1 MRKKMI
7 NLSASLLGV
16 ATVASTLFSCNT
28 QQQESPMKAK
38 VEEYAQVELKSDLV
52 NNLNDKEKELVK
64 IFFQVGEITDD
75 LFWQQTFGDKSQLD
89 TITDNYAKEFAMIHY
104 GAWDRLDNNK
114 PFLAGYGEK
123 PAVCNYYPHD
133 ITAEEFDAFEDANKN
148 SWYTVIRR
156 NEDGSL
162 KSVWYH
168 EAYAEEIGRICALLE
183 KAVTL
188 AEDPGLKNYL
198 EKRIE
203 AFKTDDYLESD
214 LAWMDMKD
222 SKIDFVTGPIESYD
236 DKFQETKASYES
248 FILLKDEARSKD
260 LAKFVAMLPALQ
272 KELPC
277 APEYKTFVPGT
288 SSDLNVYDA
297 VYYAGD
303 CNAGSKTIA
312 INLPNDERVHAL
324 KGTRRLQLRN
334 SMKAKFD
341 KILMPIGQLIVT
353 PEQQKYLNFDAFFW
367 NVTFHEVAHG
377 LGVKQTINTNESV
390 DAVMGTEKTS
400 WEEAKAD
407 ILGLFMVTKLI
418 EMGEITNITAE
429 DAIATYIAGILRSVR
444 FGAASSHG
452 KANMMCFNYMEKA
465 GAFSRDTKGQ
475 YVIDFG
481 KAKEAMNGWAALILQ
496 TQGDGN
502 VEFATKYRAENGGIP
517 PALQADLDKINGA
530 GIPRDITFIQGA
542 DILLGE
548 TK

>member
-7 NLSASLLGV
+7 NLSLSLLGV
-16 ATVASTLFSCNT
+16 ATVASTLFSCST

-89 TITDNYAKEFAMIHY
+89 TITDSYAKEFAMIHY

-162 KSVWYH
+162 KSVWHH

-277 APEYKTFVPGT
+277 APKYKTFVPGT

-465 GAFSRDTKGQ
+465 GAFSRDAKGQ

-502 VEFATKYRAENGGIP
+502 VEFATKYRAENGGIT

>member
-52 NNLNDKEKELVK
+52 NNLNDKEKKLVK

-502 VEFATKYRAENGGIP
+502 VEFATKYRAENGGIT

>member
-1 MRKKMI
+1 MRKNLI
-7 NLSASLLGV
+7 NLSASVLGV
-16 ATVASTLFSCNT
+16 AAMASTLFACSS

-38 VEEYAQVELKSDLV
+38 VEEYAHVELKSDLV
-52 NNLNDKEKELVK
+52 SGLNDKEKELVK
-64 IFFQVGEITDD
+64 IFFQVGEITDN
-75 LFWQQTFGDKSQLD
+75 LFWKQTFGDKSKLD
-89 TITDNYAKEFAMIHY
+89 TITDPYAKEFAMIHY

-114 PFLAGYGEK
+114 PFLSGYGEK
-123 PAVCNYYPHD
+123 LDVCNYYPHD
-133 ITAEEFDAFEDANKN
+133 ITAEEFEAFDDANKD

-156 NEDGSL
+156 NDDGSL

-203 AFKTDDYLESD
+203 AFKTDNYLASD

-222 SKIDFVTGPIESYD
+222 SKVDFVTGPIESYD
-236 DKFQETKASYES
+236 DMFRETKTSYES
-248 FILLKDEARSKD
+248 FVLLKDEARSKD
-260 LAKFVAMLPALQ
+260 LAKFVSMLPALQ

-341 KILMPIGQLIVT
+341 KILMPIGELIVT

-407 ILGLFMVTKLI
+407 ILGLFMVTKLV

-465 GAFSRDTKGQ
+465 GAFSRDAKGQ
-475 YVIDFG
+475 YVIDFQ
-481 KAKEAMNGWAALILQ
+481 KAKEAMNGWAELILK

-502 VEFATKYRAENGGIP
+502 VEFAAKYRAENGGIT

-530 GIPRDITFIQGA
+530 GIPRDITFIQGV
-542 DILLGE
+542 DVLFGT

>member
-1 MRKKMI
+1 MKKHFI
-7 NLSASLLGV
+7 KFSALLLGA
-16 ATVASTLFSCNT
+16 ATFATTMSCT
-28 QQQESPMKAK
+28 QQKESPMKAK
-38 VEEYAQVELKSDLV
+38 VEEFAPVELKSDLASG
-52 NNLNDKEKELVK
+52 LNDKEKELVK
-64 IFFQVGEITDD
+64 IFFQIGKITDD
-75 LFWQQTFGDKSQLD
+75 LFWKQTFGDKSLLD
-89 TITDNYAKEFAMIHY
+89 TISDNYAKDFAMIHY
-104 GAWDRLDNNK
+104 GVWDRLDNNK
-114 PFLAGYGEK
+114 PFIEGYGEK
-123 PAVCNYYPHD
+123 LPMCNYYPHD
-133 ITAEEFDAFEDANKN
+133 ITLEEFNAFEDENKD

-156 NEDGSL
+156 NDDGSL

-168 EAYAEEIGRICALLE
+168 EEYAEEIGQICALLE
-183 KAVTL
+183 KAVAL
-188 AEDPGLKNYL
+188 AENPGLKNYL

-203 AFKTDDYLESD
+203 AFKTDDYLASD

-236 DKFQETKASYES
+236 DKFRETKTPYES
-248 FILLKDEARSKD
+248 FILLKDEERSKD
-260 LAKFVAMLPALQ
+260 LAKFVSMLPALQ

-288 SSDLNVYDA
+288 SSDLNVYD
-297 VYYAGD
+297 VVFYAGD

-312 INLPNDERVHAL
+312 INLPNDDRVHAL

-341 KILMPIGQLIVT
+341 KILMPIGELIVT

-377 LGVKQTINTNESV
+377 LGVKQTINGKGSV
-390 DAVMGTEKTS
+390 DAAMGTEKTS

-407 ILGLFMVTKLI
+407 ILGLFMVTKLV
-418 EMGEITNITAE
+418 EMGEITNITSE

-465 GAFSRDTKGQ
+465 GAFTRDDKGQ
-475 YVIDFG
+475 YVIDFE
-481 KAKEAMNGWAALILQ
+481 KAKEAMNGWAALILK
-496 TQGDGN
+496 TQGDGD
-502 VEFATKYRAENGGIP
+502 VEFATKYRAENGSIT
-517 PALQADLDKINGA
+517 PALQADLDKINSA
-530 GIPRDITFIQGA
+530 GIPRDIRFIQGV
-542 DILLGE
+542 DVLFGE

>member
-1 MRKKMI
+1 MKKHFI
-7 NLSASLLGV
+7 KFSALLLGA
-16 ATVASTLFSCNT
+16 ATFATTMSCT
-28 QQQESPMKAK
+28 HQKESPMKAK
-38 VEEYAQVELKSDLV
+38 VEEFAPVELKSDLASG
-52 NNLNDKEKELVK
+52 LNDKEKELVK
-64 IFFQVGEITDD
+64 IFFQIGKITDD
-75 LFWQQTFGDKSQLD
+75 LFWKQTFGDKSLLD
-89 TITDNYAKEFAMIHY
+89 TISDNYAKDFAMIHY
-104 GAWDRLDNNK
+104 GVWDRLDNNK
-114 PFLAGYGEK
+114 PFIEGYGEK
-123 PAVCNYYPHD
+123 LPMCNYYPHD
-133 ITAEEFDAFEDANKN
+133 ITLEEFNAFEDENKD

-156 NEDGSL
+156 NDDGSL

-168 EAYAEEIGRICALLE
+168 EEYAEEIGQICALLE
-183 KAVTL
+183 KAVAL
-188 AEDPGLKNYL
+188 AENPGLKNYL

-203 AFKTDDYLESD
+203 AFKTDDYLASD

-236 DKFQETKASYES
+236 DKFRETKTSYES
-248 FILLKDEARSKD
+248 FILLKDEERSKD
-260 LAKFVAMLPALQ
+260 LAKFVSMLPALQ

-288 SSDLNVYDA
+288 SSDLNVYD
-297 VYYAGD
+297 VVFYAGD

-312 INLPNDERVHAL
+312 INLPNDDRVHAL

-341 KILMPIGQLIVT
+341 KILMPIGELIVT

-377 LGVKQTINTNESV
+377 LGVKQTINGKGSV
-390 DAVMGTEKTS
+390 DAAMGTEKTS

-407 ILGLFMVTKLI
+407 ILGLFMVTKLV
-418 EMGEITNITAE
+418 EMGEITNITSE

-465 GAFSRDTKGQ
+465 GAFTRDDKGQ
-475 YVIDFG
+475 YVIAFE
-481 KAKEAMNGWAALILQ
+481 KAKEAMNGWAALILK
-496 TQGDGN
+496 TQGDGD
-502 VEFATKYRAENGGIP
+502 VEFATKYRAENGSIT
-517 PALQADLDKINGA
+517 PALQADLDKINSA
-530 GIPRDITFIQGA
+530 GIPRDIRFIQGV
-542 DILLGE
+542 DVLFGE

>member
-7 NLSASLLGV
+7 NLSLSLLGV
-16 ATVASTLFSCNT
+16 ATVASTLFSCST

-89 TITDNYAKEFAMIHY
+89 TITDSYAKEFAMIHY

-465 GAFSRDTKGQ
+465 GAFSRDAKGQ

-502 VEFATKYRAENGGIP
+502 VEFATKYRAENGGIS

>member
-1 MRKKMI
+1 MRKRMI
-7 NLSASLLGV
+7 NFSAALLGV
-16 ATVASTLFSCNT
+16 ATMASSLCSCSS
-28 QQQESPMKAK
+28 QQKESPMKAK
-38 VEEYAQVELKSDLV
+38 VEEYASVELKSDLV
-52 NNLNDKEKELVK
+52 NNLNDKEKELVR
-64 IFFQVGEITDD
+64 IFFQVGKITDD
-75 LFWQQTFGDKSQLD
+75 LFWKQTFGDKSLLD
-89 TITDNYAKEFAMIHY
+89 TITDSYAKEFAMIHY

-123 PAVCNYYPHD
+123 PDVCNYYPLD
-133 ITAEEFDAFEDANKN
+133 ITEGEFNAFEDENKD

-168 EAYAEEIGRICALLE
+168 EAYAPEIERICALLE
-183 KAVTL
+183 KAVAL
-188 AEDPGLKNYL
+188 AEDPGLKTYL

-203 AFKTDDYLESD
+203 AFKTDDYLASD

-222 SKIDFVTGPIESYD
+222 SKIDFVTGPIETYD
-236 DKFQETKASYES
+236 DKFRETKASYES

-277 APEYKTFVPGT
+277 PPEYKTFVPGT

-312 INLPNDERVHAL
+312 INLPNDERVL
-324 KGTRRLQLRN
+324 
-334 SMKAKFD
+334 
-341 KILMPIGQLIVT
+341 PIGQLVVT

-377 LGVKQTINTNESV
+377 LGVKQTIRTNESV

-429 DAIATYIAGILRSVR
+429 DAMATYIAGILRSVR

-465 GAFSRDTKGQ
+465 GAFSRDDKGQ
-475 YVIDFG
+475 YVIDFA

-502 VEFATKYRAENGGIP
+502 VEFAKKYREENGGIT
-517 PALQADLDKINGA
+517 PALQADLDRINRA
-530 GIPRDITFIQGA
+530 GIPRDITFVQGEEV
-542 DILLGE
+542 LLG
-548 TK
+548 KAQ

>member
-1 MRKKMI
+1 MKKHFI
-7 NLSASLLGV
+7 KFSALLLGA
-16 ATVASTLFSCNT
+16 ATFATTMSCT
-28 QQQESPMKAK
+28 QQKESPMKAK
-38 VEEYAQVELKSDLV
+38 VEEFAPVELKSDLASG
-52 NNLNDKEKELVK
+52 LNDKEKELVK
-64 IFFQVGEITDD
+64 IFFQIGKITDD
-75 LFWQQTFGDKSQLD
+75 LFWKQTFGDKSLLD
-89 TITDNYAKEFAMIHY
+89 TISDSYAKDFAMIHY
-104 GAWDRLDNNK
+104 GVWDRLDNNK
-114 PFLAGYGEK
+114 PFIEGYGEK
-123 PAVCNYYPHD
+123 LPMCNYYPHD
-133 ITAEEFDAFEDANKN
+133 ITLEEFNAFEDENKD

-156 NEDGSL
+156 NDDGSL

-168 EAYAEEIGRICALLE
+168 EEYAEEIGQICTLLE
-183 KAVTL
+183 KAVAL
-188 AEDPGLKNYL
+188 AENPGLKNYL

-203 AFKTDDYLESD
+203 AFKTDDYLASD

-236 DKFQETKASYES
+236 DKFRETKTSYES
-248 FILLKDEARSKD
+248 FILLKDEERSKD
-260 LAKFVAMLPALQ
+260 LAKFVSMLPALQ

-288 SSDLNVYDA
+288 SSDLNVYD
-297 VYYAGD
+297 VVFYAGD

-312 INLPNDERVHAL
+312 INLPNDDRVHAL

-341 KILMPIGQLIVT
+341 KILMPIGELIVT

-377 LGVKQTINTNESV
+377 LGVKQTLNGKGSV
-390 DAVMGTEKTS
+390 DAAMGTEKTS

-407 ILGLFMVTKLI
+407 ILGLFMVTKLV
-418 EMGEITNITAE
+418 EMGEITNITSE

-465 GAFSRDTKGQ
+465 GAFTRDDKGQ
-475 YVIDFG
+475 YVIDFE
-481 KAKEAMNGWAALILQ
+481 KAKEAMNGWAALILK
-496 TQGDGN
+496 TQGDGD
-502 VEFATKYRAENGGIP
+502 VEFATKYRAENGSIT
-517 PALQADLDKINGA
+517 PALQADLDKINSA
-530 GIPRDITFIQGA
+530 GIPRDIRFIQGV
-542 DILLGE
+542 DVLFGE

>member
-16 ATVASTLFSCNT
+16 ATVASTLFSCST

-89 TITDNYAKEFAMIHY
+89 TITDSYAKEFAMIHY

-188 AEDPGLKNYL
+188 AEDPGLENYL

-407 ILGLFMVTKLI
+407 TLGLFMVTKLI

-465 GAFSRDTKGQ
+465 GAFSRDAKGQ

-496 TQGDGN
+496 TQGNGN
-502 VEFATKYRAENGGIP
+502 VEFATKYRAENGGIT

>member
-16 ATVASTLFSCNT
+16 ATVASTLFSCST
-28 QQQESPMKAK
+28 QQQESPMKTK

-89 TITDNYAKEFAMIHY
+89 TITDSYAKEFAMIHY

-123 PAVCNYYPHD
+123 PAVCNYYLHD

-465 GAFSRDTKGQ
+465 GAFSRDAKGQ

-502 VEFATKYRAENGGIP
+502 VEFATKYRAENGGIT

>member
-367 NVTFHEVAHG
+367 NVTFHEVAHE

-502 VEFATKYRAENGGIP
+502 VEFATKYRAENGGIT

>member
-16 ATVASTLFSCNT
+16 VAVTATLFSCSN
-28 QQQESPMKAK
+28 QQQESPLKAK
-38 VEEYAQVELKSDLV
+38 VEEYARVELKSDLV
-52 NNLNDKEKELVK
+52 NNLNDKEKELVR
-64 IFFQVGEITDD
+64 IFFQIGEITDN
-75 LFWQQTFGDKSQLD
+75 LFWKQTFGDKSQLD
-89 TITDNYAKEFAMIHY
+89 TITDSYAKEFAMIQY

-123 PAVCNYYPHD
+123 LAVCNYYPHD

-168 EAYAEEIGRICALLE
+168 EAYAEEIGRICTLLE

-260 LAKFVAMLPALQ
+260 LAKFVSMLPALQ

-429 DAIATYIAGILRSVR
+429 DAITTYIAGILRSVR

-452 KANMMCFNYMEKA
+452 KANMMCFNYMEKV
-465 GAFSRDTKGQ
+465 GAFSRDAKGQ
-475 YVIDFG
+475 YVIDFE

-502 VEFATKYRAENGGIP
+502 IEFATKYRAENGGIT
-517 PALQADLDKINGA
+517 PALQADLNKINEA
-530 GIPRDITFIQGA
+530 GIPRDITFIQGV
-542 DILLGE
+542 DVLLGE

>member
-353 PEQQKYLNFDAFFW
+353 PEQQKYPNFDAFFW

-502 VEFATKYRAENGGIP
+502 VEFATKYRAENGGIT

>member
-16 ATVASTLFSCNT
+16 ATVASTLFSCST

-89 TITDNYAKEFAMIHY
+89 TITDSYAKEFAMIHY

-168 EAYAEEIGRICALLE
+168 EAYTEEIGRICALLE

-353 PEQQKYLNFDAFFW
+353 PGQQKYLNFDAFFW

-465 GAFSRDTKGQ
+465 GAFSRDAKGQ

-502 VEFATKYRAENGGIP
+502 VEFATKYRAENGGIT

>member
-429 DAIATYIAGILRSVR
+429 NAIATYIAGILRSVR

-502 VEFATKYRAENGGIP
+502 VEFATKYRAENGGIT

>member
-16 ATVASTLFSCNT
+16 ATVASTLFSCST

-89 TITDNYAKEFAMIHY
+89 TITDSYAKEFAMIHY

-248 FILLKDEARSKD
+248 FILLKNEARSKD

-277 APEYKTFVPGT
+277 APKYKTFVPGT

-465 GAFSRDTKGQ
+465 GAFSRDAKGQ

-502 VEFATKYRAENGGIP
+502 VEFATKYRAENGGIT

>member
-16 ATVASTLFSCNT
+16 ATVASTLFSCST

-89 TITDNYAKEFAMIHY
+89 TITDSYAKEFAMIHY

-188 AEDPGLKNYL
+188 AEDPGLENYL

-236 DKFQETKASYES
+236 DKFQEATASYES
-248 FILLKDEARSKD
+248 FVLLEDEARSKD

-465 GAFSRDTKGQ
+465 GAFSRDAKGQ

-502 VEFATKYRAENGGIP
+502 VEFATKYRAENGGIT